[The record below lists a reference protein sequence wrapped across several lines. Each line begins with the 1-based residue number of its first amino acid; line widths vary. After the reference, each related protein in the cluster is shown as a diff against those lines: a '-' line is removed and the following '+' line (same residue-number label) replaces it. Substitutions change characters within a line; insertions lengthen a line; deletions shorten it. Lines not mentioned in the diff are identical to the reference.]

1 MFLYTN
7 ENNDKIIITKYTVE
21 HDLEIDTYSLYLLN
35 AEEEEVHYEEF
46 ITYEDVKFYLSD
58 LRANYLER
66 FTFNTEEA

>member
-1 MFLYTN
+1 MFLYED

-46 ITYEDVKFYLSD
+46 MTYEYVKFYLSD

-66 FTFNTEEA
+66 FTN